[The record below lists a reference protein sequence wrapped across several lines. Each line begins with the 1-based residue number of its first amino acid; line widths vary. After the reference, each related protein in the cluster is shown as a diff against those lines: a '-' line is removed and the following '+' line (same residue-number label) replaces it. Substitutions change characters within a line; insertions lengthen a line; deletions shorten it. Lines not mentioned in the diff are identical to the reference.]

1 MKMNFTDKARFQRQH
16 RGGPAPTGPVE
27 GEGGRRGR
35 GSPFESG
42 LELGKG
48 RAIDIQG
55 PEWSPVPPGTKGRGK
70 KGSERCLAPRCAGAV
85 AEPRV
90 CRGKRW
96 CSLGAPGWAEAARAL
111 GPLCVCVQGRGPT
124 PYFSSFQKGTWLDL
138 VGHFGLEMI
147 FAGEIPHSRQGF

>member
-1 MKMNFTDKARFQRQH
+1 M
-16 RGGPAPTGPVE
+16 E

-90 CRGKRW
+90 CGG
-96 CSLGAPGWAEAARAL
+96 SAGAAWEPPA
-111 GPLCVCVQGRGPT
+111 GPRQPEPWDPCVCVGGGPT

-138 VGHFGLEMI
+138 VGHFELEMI